1 MKVELP
7 GGRYVVAV
15 SGGVDSVVLLH
26 LLVEKY
32 SKSQITNH
40 KSQTNSKSKIQNLQT
55 NATVQRPT
63 SNVQLIIAH
72 FDHGIRQ
79 DSVQDRKLVQKLAK
93 QYGLPFVYDRTELGA
108 GASEATARE
117 ARYAFLAKV
126 KQATGADAIITAH
139 HEDDV
144 LETIIINWLRGTK
157 SRGLSSLR
165 SSQLV
170 RRPMLGMTK
179 KQIRTYAHS
188 HNLAWR
194 EDSTNADETYLRN
207 YIRKH
212 VVTKLDE
219 KARAKLLEHSAKAA
233 ELNDAITGLVG
244 EYLQR
249 YTTSHSIDR
258 LAYRELPKEVAREVL
273 AEWLRRNTS
282 IGVTTKLI
290 LRLDA
295 AVRTGRNGS
304 QVDIAKGN
312 SLHLERSDALLQN

>member
-1 MKVELP
+1 MEITLP

-26 LLVEKY
+26 MLAGQRAKD
-32 SKSQITNH
+32 KGQNR
-40 KSQTNSKSKIQNLQT
+40 TNSALSPQPS
-55 NATVQRPT
+55 A
-63 SNVQLIIAH
+63 LIIAH
-72 FDHGIRQ
+72 FDHGIRL
-79 DSVQDRKLVQKLAK
+79 DSVEDRKLVQKLAK
-93 QYGLPFVYDRTELGA
+93 QYGLPFVYDRAELGA

-170 RRPMLGMTK
+170 RRPLLGMTK
-179 KQIRTYAHS
+179 KQIRAYARS

-249 YTTSHSIDR
+249 HTTPQSIDR

-290 LRLDA
+290 LRLDT

-304 QVDIAKGN
+304 RVDIAKGN
-312 SLHLERSDALLQN
+312 SLYLTRNKAELKTN

>member
-1 MKVELP
+1 MKIDLP

-26 LLVEKY
+26 MLAGQRAKD
-32 SKSQITNH
+32 KGQIR
-40 KSQTNSKSKIQNLQT
+40 TNSTLNPQPS
-55 NATVQRPT
+55 A
-63 SNVQLIIAH
+63 LIIAH
-72 FDHGIRQ
+72 FDHGIRL
-79 DSVQDRKLVQKLAK
+79 DSVEDRKLVQKLAK
-93 QYGLPFVYDRTELGA
+93 QYGLPFVYDRAELGA

-170 RRPMLGMTK
+170 RRPLLGMTK
-179 KQIRTYAHS
+179 KQIRAYARS

-249 YTTSHSIDR
+249 HTTSQSIDR

-290 LRLDA
+290 LRLDT

>member
-1 MKVELP
+1 MKIDLP

-15 SGGVDSVVLLH
+15 SGGVDSVVLFHMLAGQRA
-26 LLVEKY
+26 KD
-32 SKSQITNH
+32 KGQNR
-40 KSQTNSKSKIQNLQT
+40 TNS
-55 NATVQRPT
+55 A
-63 SNVQLIIAH
+63 LIIAH
-72 FDHGIRQ
+72 FDHGIRL
-79 DSVQDRKLVQKLAK
+79 DSVEDRKLVQKLAK
-93 QYGLPFVYDRTELGA
+93 QYGLPFVYDRAELGA

-117 ARYAFLAKV
+117 VRYAFLAKV

-170 RRPMLGMTK
+170 RRPLLGMTK
-179 KQIRTYAHS
+179 KQIRVYAHS
-188 HNLAWR
+188 HNLTWR

-219 KARAKLLEHSAKAA
+219 NARAKLLEHSAKAA

-244 EYLQR
+244 EYLQQH
-249 YTTSHSIDR
+249 TTSHSIDR

-282 IGVTTKLI
+282 VSVTTKLI
-290 LRLDA
+290 LRLDT

-304 QVDIAKGN
+304 RVDIAKGN

>member
-1 MKVELP
+1 MKIDLP

-15 SGGVDSVVLLH
+15 SGGVDSVVLFHMLAGQRA
-26 LLVEKY
+26 KD
-32 SKSQITNH
+32 KGQNR
-40 KSQTNSKSKIQNLQT
+40 TNS
-55 NATVQRPT
+55 A
-63 SNVQLIIAH
+63 LIIAH
-72 FDHGIRQ
+72 FDHGIRL
-79 DSVQDRKLVQKLAK
+79 DSVEDRKLVQKLAK
-93 QYGLPFVYDRTELGA
+93 QYGLPFVYDRAELGA

-170 RRPMLGMTK
+170 RRPLLGMRK
-179 KQIRTYAHS
+179 KQIRVYAHS

-244 EYLQR
+244 E
-249 YTTSHSIDR
+249 
-258 LAYRELPKEVAREVL
+258 
-273 AEWLRRNTS
+273 
-282 IGVTTKLI
+282 
-290 LRLDA
+290 
-295 AVRTGRNGS
+295 
-304 QVDIAKGN
+304 
-312 SLHLERSDALLQN
+312 